1 MIWSAQWLVLLV
13 VEVVAEKEKDREKEI
28 STVDGKPPQGTMWT
42 TDGSAAERRRR
53 IGTFDPW
60 WLGRGEHFWRAG
72 EGRSMEHTLLNGLGG
87 RERAHKVKQKGA
99 RQDISRR
106 RVCDIIHNTIQ
117 SVPLAKKQRCRTAS
131 NRSICTRNWAIGT
144 VARRS
149 KNQSRGGAVLWG

>member
-60 WLGRGEHFWRAG
+60 WLGRGESFRRAG
-72 EGRSMEHTLLNGLGG
+72 EGEGGPMVHTLLNGLGG
-87 RERAHKVKQKGA
+87 RERAHKVKQKA
-99 RQDISRR
+99 LDRISHGEE
-106 RVCDIIHNTIQ
+106 C
-117 SVPLAKKQRCRTAS
+117 
-131 NRSICTRNWAIGT
+131 AI
-144 VARRS
+144 
-149 KNQSRGGAVLWG
+149 